1 MKKILL
7 TFLML
12 LSAFNLFAQ
21 NDETQ
26 MATLMR
32 SNGKIYVV
40 VVCVAI
46 ILIGLLA
53 YLFAIDKRLKIIFR
67 QKLILNYTELIF

>member
-21 NDETQ
+21 NTETE

-46 ILIGLLA
+46 ILIGLLT
-53 YLFAIDKRLKIIFR
+53 YLFAIDKRLKMLE
-67 QKLILNYTELIF
+67 KKSSDKN

>member
-21 NDETQ
+21 NNETQ

-53 YLFAIDKRLKIIFR
+53 YLFAIDKRLKMLE
-67 QKLILNYTELIF
+67 KKSSDKN

>member
-7 TFLML
+7 AFLML

-21 NDETQ
+21 NNETQ

-53 YLFAIDKRLKIIFR
+53 YLFAIDKRLKMLE
-67 QKLILNYTELIF
+67 KKSSDKN

>member
-21 NDETQ
+21 NNETE

-40 VVCVAI
+40 VACVAI

-53 YLFAIDKRLKIIFR
+53 YLFAIDKRLKMLE
-67 QKLILNYTELIF
+67 KKSSDKN

>member
-12 LSAFNLFAQ
+12 MSAFNLFAQ
-21 NDETQ
+21 NNETQ

-53 YLFAIDKRLKIIFR
+53 YLFAIDKRLKMLE
-67 QKLILNYTELIF
+67 KKSSDKN

>member
-21 NDETQ
+21 NNDTE

-40 VVCVAI
+40 VTCVAI
-46 ILIGLLA
+46 IFIGLLA
-53 YLFAIDKRLKIIFR
+53 YLFTIDKRLKMLE
-67 QKLILNYTELIF
+67 KKSSDKN